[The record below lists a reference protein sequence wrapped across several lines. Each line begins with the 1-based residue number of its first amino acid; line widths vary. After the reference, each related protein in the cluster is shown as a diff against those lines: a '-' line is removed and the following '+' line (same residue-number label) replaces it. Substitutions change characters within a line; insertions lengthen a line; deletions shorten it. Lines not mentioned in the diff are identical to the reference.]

1 MASSDKKDA
10 SFLRKQLPA
19 LRTTDAPMPNVSP
32 SRSRT
37 DPPAP
42 EQQQHDRS
50 HLHRRLHS
58 NSIRHRAF
66 TGSKE
71 HHHRHK
77 AKETVQSAIELK
89 PPISF
94 DTLLRRDKKSPDP
107 GSRSTT
113 NERFQQTKEDSNIN
127 WAAQH
132 AAQARKKL
140 VRPQDVK
147 RVREQ
152 NEQREE
158 ELRESLKSVEEA
170 AMSSTRQLDDTYYS
184 ILEKAS
190 ILRSTV
196 ASLQQL
202 AEESRRMHSSFN
214 DDTNKLVSETKRNLA
229 SFGNFEGQEKTIN
242 NLVSNL
248 KTSKD
253 KTSALNDR
261 LEAARNRIEAYEKR
275 EKEKQKKRRKNWWIV
290 WGVLLA
296 FVLLVLGV
304 WTAKH
309 RSTVGTRI
317 HSVAKVL
324 DEFGNELASPVM
336 AGLRPSGS
344 VRVDGRLERLF
355 DEL

>member
-1 MASSDKKDA
+1 MSSDKKDA

-19 LRTTDAPMPNVSP
+19 LRTNDIPAPQLSP
-32 SRSRT
+32 ARSRT
-37 DPPAP
+37 EPAAP
-42 EQQQHDRS
+42 EMQNQDKS

-66 TGSKE
+66 TSSRD

-94 DTLLRRDKKSPDP
+94 DTLLRRDKKSPDSGQRESANQRAP
-107 GSRSTT
+107 QV
-113 NERFQQTKEDSNIN
+113 QQDDAIT
-127 WAAQH
+127 WAEQH
-132 AAQARKKL
+132 ARKRHVK
-140 VRPQDVK
+140 PADVK

-152 NEQREE
+152 NERRED
-158 ELRESLKSVEEA
+158 ELRESLKSVEET

-202 AEESRRMHSSFN
+202 AEESRRMHASFN
-214 DDTNKLVSETKRNLA
+214 NDTNKLVEETKRNLS
-229 SFGNFEGQEKTIN
+229 SFGNFDGQEKTIN
-242 NLVSNL
+242 GLVTQL
-248 KTSKD
+248 KNSKD
-253 KTSALNDR
+253 KTNKLNDR

-275 EKEKQKKRRKNWWIV
+275 EKEKQKKRRKNWWII
-290 WGVLLA
+290 WGVLMA
-296 FVLLVLGV
+296 FLVLIFGV
-304 WTAKH
+304 WTARH

-317 HSVAKVL
+317 HHVAKVL
-324 DEFGNELASPVM
+324 DEFGNEIASPIT
-336 AGLRPSGS
+336 AALKPTASPSE
-344 VRVDGRLERLF
+344 DPYLNRLF

>member
-1 MASSDKKDA
+1 MASDKKDA

-42 EQQQHDRS
+42 EQQHHDKS

-66 TGSKE
+66 TGSKD

-94 DTLLRRDKKSPDP
+94 DTLLRRDKKSPDLS
-107 GSRSTT
+107 SRGGT
-113 NERFQQTKEDSNIN
+113 NDRPHQPQQDNAAN

-132 AAQARKKL
+132 AIQTPKRK
-140 VRPQDVK
+140 VRPIDVK
-147 RVREQ
+147 RVRDQ

-158 ELRESLKSVEEA
+158 ELRESLKTVEEA

-196 ASLQQL
+196 ASLSQL
-202 AEESRRMHSSFN
+202 TDESRRLHASFTT
-214 DDTNKLVSETKRNLA
+214 DTSQLVSETKRNLNA
-229 SFGNFEGQEKTIN
+229 FGNFAGQESTIN
-242 NLVSNL
+242 TLVAHL
-248 KTSKD
+248 KSSKD
-253 KTSALNDR
+253 HTNALNAR

-290 WGVLLA
+290 WGVLLG
-296 FVLLVLGV
+296 FVMLVLGV

-317 HSVAKVL
+317 HHVAKVL
-324 DEFGNELASPVM
+324 DEFGNEIASPITAV
-336 AGLRPSGS
+336 LRPTSS
-344 VRVDGRLERLF
+344 PRENVALNRLF